1 MNDGKKSSRRTFLSE
16 ASKVTAAGLVAGEAV
31 LAAEEKKADVLRIGL
46 IGCGGRG
53 SGAVTDAVAADSNVQ
68 LVAMADVFR
77 DKLDASRERL
87 QKAIGDKFAVD
98 EDHEFIGFDAYQKL
112 LQSDVHVSSQVGVGS
127 RFWFDIYQRCKTVK
141 SHTTQNLVFFSC
153 NLVCSPCIVQI
164 QKLSLSC

>member
-1 MNDGKKSSRRTFLSE
+1 MKDGTISSRRTFISK
-16 ASKVTAAGLVAGEAV
+16 ASKTTAAGLVAGEAV

-98 EDHEFIGFDAYQKL
+98 EDP
-112 LQSDVHVSSQVGVGS
+112 VSI
-127 RFWFDIYQRCKTVK
+127 WMDEKAAP
-141 SHTTQNLVFFSC
+141 NLCGASSGGGARRAAT
-153 NLVCSPCIVQI
+153 LGPRW
-164 QKLSLSC
+164 